1 MCNSPVSPRLPRR
14 KGNLLLG
21 ICSRNPQSQT
31 GAVRVQEKRC
41 GTAVKAKKCFVL
53 PSAHISPRCLVCGY
67 AEHAHSKGHQRPLE
81 SENHIWVG
89 RSFNFFQPPWHRQG
103 HLPLERC
110 YDGNIPGMF
119 PYLSEPQKVNVC
131 VSSNEAPQMVGDL
144 SLYSVALHL
153 WKKRNISSYLSGAKG
168 GQSCDGLGSTQT
180 PEWQVPEEMTIE
192 NDSSCLWS
200 RLSTAR
206 NKPGTGPPTK
216 LLRQMTEKLIWVSPC
231 THLWHGRAHPLHCQG
246 EVTPM
251 LQVNHGWAAGTGVS
265 LLLLSVEWG
274 SWSWVGNPR

>member
-1 MCNSPVSPRLPRR
+1 MWHSSESKEMLR
-14 KGNLLLG
+14 
-21 ICSRNPQSQT
+21 
-31 GAVRVQEKRC
+31 
-41 GTAVKAKKCFVL
+41 
-53 PSAHISPRCLVCGY
+53 SAQCPH
-67 AEHAHSKGHQRPLE
+67 
-81 SENHIWVG
+81 
-89 RSFNFFQPPWHRQG
+89 QPPVPGLWVRWACSQQGTPKAAGIRESYLGWKELQLFPTPRHRQG

-144 SLYSVALHL
+144 SLYSVALRL